1 MSGALGLIG
10 RVSAATHA
18 ALGDAKAASTIATG
32 TMGISLA
39 QVMGWLQ
46 GNVGL
51 IGALL
56 GIVLTIVTIKVQWAN
71 GRKAELELE
80 ILRRKLADE

>member
-1 MSGALGLIG
+1 MSGIFTLIG
-10 RVSAATHA
+10 RLSAAAQT

-46 GNVGL
+46 GNVGF
-51 IGALL
+51 IGALM
-56 GIVLTIVTIKVQWAN
+56 GIVLTAVTIKVQWTN

-80 ILRRKLADE
+80 IMRRKLADE

>member
-10 RVSAATHA
+10 RLSTAAQT
-18 ALGDAKAASTIATG
+18 ALGDAKAASTIATW

-46 GNVGL
+46 GNVGF

-56 GIVLTIVTIKVQWAN
+56 GIVLTAVTIKVQWAN

-80 ILRRKLADE
+80 ILRRQLSDE

>member
-10 RVSAATHA
+10 RLSAATQA
-18 ALGDAKAASTIATG
+18 TLSDAKAASTIATG
-32 TMGISLA
+32 TMGVSLA

-56 GIVLTIVTIKVQWAN
+56 GIVLTAVTIKVQWAN

>member
-10 RVSAATHA
+10 RLSAATQA
-18 ALGDAKAASTIATG
+18 TLSDTKAASTIATG
-32 TMGISLA
+32 TMGVSLA

-46 GNVGL
+46 GNVGF

-56 GIVLTIVTIKVQWAN
+56 GIVLTAVTIKVQWAN

-80 ILRRKLADE
+80 ILRRQLDDE

>member
-1 MSGALGLIG
+1 MSVAINFMAK
-10 RVSAATHA
+10 AAASVQTVMA
-18 ALGDAKAASTIATG
+18 DAKSASTIATV
-32 TMGISLA
+32 TTGISLA
-39 QVMGWLQ
+39 QIMGWLQ

-56 GIVLTIVTIKVQWAN
+56 GIVLTVVTIKVQWAN

-80 ILRRKLADE
+80 ILRRKLAEE

>member
-10 RVSAATHA
+10 RLSAAAQT
-18 ALGDAKAASTIATG
+18 ALSDAKAASTIATG
-32 TMGISLA
+32 TMGVSLA

-46 GNVGL
+46 GNVGF
-51 IGALL
+51 IGALM
-56 GIVLTIVTIKVQWAN
+56 GIVLTAVTIKVQWTN

-80 ILRRKLADE
+80 IMRRKLADE